1 MKMNFFLPCHCTIWL
16 KEINN
21 RRQDNVNMKHLFFS
35 VRSSLQSWLHLFHIS
50 LFTLTFFLIAPDGSV
65 WPPNFCNLVFSALK
79 NQSKSVHAWQ
89 VVTCNYFII
98 IGENLMKS
106 CGRVG
111 TCLPVPNCC
120 NNNGSLKN
128 QYPVDRY
135 PYSLDCFLSLSLSL
149 IAQRKT

>member
-1 MKMNFFLPCHCTIWL
+1 MKMNFFLPCHFTIWL
-16 KEINN
+16 KAINN

-35 VRSSLQSWLHLFHIS
+35 VRSSLQSWLTPSVPHFS
-50 LFTLTFFLIAPDGSV
+50 LHSHFLLNCTRWLSLTAKLLQSRI
-65 WPPNFCNLVFSALK
+65 FCLK
-79 NQSKSVHAWQ
+79 KSIKKCACLAG
-89 VVTCNYFII
+89 CNYFII